1 MIEQFKRDVE
11 KGLSSS
17 PKTLPSKYFY
27 DKKGDQ
33 LFVEIMNMPEYY
45 LTRAEMDIFQNQTD
59 EIIDMLEV
67 DRDQYFEFIELGAGD
82 GTKTRE
88 LLKALKSKN
97 YQFDYFPVDISQNAL
112 DGLEKMLANY
122 LPELNVKK
130 LQGDYFEMLSS
141 LKDSKQPKVVLFL
154 GSNIGNMPDEV
165 AHDFIYSLGSNLHPG
180 DRLLLGVDLIK
191 SRDIVLPAYNDDAGI
206 TRAFNLNLLSRI
218 NRELGGDFSIDHFE
232 HAPEYTEED
241 GIAKSFLKSKR
252 AQTVHIKSINKSFHF
267 EAGEKIHTEISRK
280 YNDEVLGNIIAK
292 TDFSI
297 AKRLTDKQGLFADY
311 VLLRN

>member
-1 MIEQFKRDVE
+1 MIEQFKREVE
-11 KGLSSS
+11 EGLNSS

-33 LFVEIMNMPEYY
+33 LFIEIMNMPEYY
-45 LTRAEMDIFQNQTD
+45 LTRAEMDIFKNQTD
-59 EIIDMLEV
+59 EIIDALEV
-67 DRDQYFEFIELGAGD
+67 RPDQYFEFIELGAGD

-88 LLKALKSKN
+88 LLKALNSKG

-112 DGLEKMLANY
+112 DGLEEMLSDY
-122 LPELNVKK
+122 LPEVNVKK
-130 LQGDYFEMLSS
+130 LQGDYFKMLSS

-154 GSNIGNMPDEV
+154 GSNIGNMPDDV
-165 AHDFIYSLGSNLHPG
+165 AHNFIYSLGSNLHPG

-191 SRDIVLPAYNDDAGI
+191 AREIVLPAYNDKAGI

-218 NRELGGDFSIDHFE
+218 NKELGGDFSIDHFE

-241 GIAKSFLKSKR
+241 GIARSFLKSKR
-252 AQTVHIKSINKSFHF
+252 AQTVYIRSIDRSFHF

-280 YNDEVLGNIIAK
+280 YNDKVLTQIIED

-297 AKRLTDKQGLFADY
+297 AHQLTDKQGLFADY